1 MIKRLL
7 PLLLGAA
14 VCSVSLPALSL
25 PKVSEFTEQM
35 TLHSG
40 FYSFYVD
47 DAKGKV
53 FVKVRKQSKPL
64 LFQSSMPYGLGSN
77 DIGLDRGQLGETRI
91 VQFERVGEKALLKQI
106 NTRYRASSEN
116 PAERQSIKE
125 AFASSVIWGFK
136 VVAETDDAYLVD
148 YTDFL
153 LSDIHGIGDQL
164 AGTKQG
170 NYRLDSSRSAIFPD
184 RIKAFPKNSELE
196 ATVTFTGSSPGE
208 YVRQVTPAP
217 KSITLHLHHSLIEL
231 PDEHYK
237 PREFH
242 PYSGYWS
249 IEHKDYSAPL
259 TESMDVR
266 VIPRHRLEK
275 KNPSAKLSE
284 PVEPIVY
291 YLDPGIPKEVY
302 DALYVGASWWNN
314 AFEAIGYKNAFQVKT
329 LPADADPMDVRY
341 NVIQWVHRATRGWS
355 YGASVVDPRTGEI
368 IKGHVTLGSLRVR
381 QDLLIALGLTS
392 PFTGSEVWKKPE
404 LFTEFSEPAKQMAL
418 QRIKQLSA
426 HEVGHTLG
434 IAHNFAASVNDRASV
449 MDYPHPLLSVSNGKV
464 DLSDAYTNDIGAWDK
479 HVIAY
484 GYQDFPDD
492 AKETQELASILFAAK
507 KQNLLYMSDPDARPA
522 GSSHPSAHLWDN
534 GRDPVEELKNISSV
548 RKVALNGF
556 GIGSIP
562 AGLPLSSI
570 QERVVPIYLLHRFQV
585 QAVAKL
591 IGGVNYTYSLVSES
605 PAHVRTVSTS
615 WQKKA
620 LTQLVN
626 TLSPEFLLMPEAVT
640 SITLPKAYGHDRNR
654 ESAKGR
660 TGITFDPMG
669 LAESSAAH
677 TLKYLLHAER
687 LNRVSQQAASNR
699 KALSIEN
706 IVDKLMDEVFV
717 KYTDDKALLNQ
728 RVSMLLVEQIMQ
740 TVLNPQ
746 TAPEVRAVLVVKLSL
761 LADKLEKL
769 GKKYKTMTYLGCYQQ
784 IRAHI
789 LRYTSTGEWQPLIK
803 PLAMPPGSPI

>member
-1 MIKRLL
+1 MFKRLL
-7 PLLLGAA
+7 PLLLGVAI
-14 VCSVSLPALSL
+14 SSISLPALSL
-25 PKVSEFTEQM
+25 PAVSDYSKSM
-35 TLHSG
+35 TQHTG
-40 FYSFYVD
+40 FYSFFVD

-53 FVKVRKQSKPL
+53 YVEVQKDAKPL

-106 NTRYRASSEN
+106 NMQYRASSNN
-116 PAERQSIKE
+116 PAEKQSIKE
-125 AFASSVIWGFK
+125 AFASSVIWGFA
-136 VVAETDDAYLVD
+136 VVAETKHSYLID

-170 NYRLDSSRSAIFPD
+170 SYRLDTSRSAIFPD
-184 RIKAFPKNSELE
+184 RIKAFPKNTELE
-196 ATVTFTGSSPGE
+196 ATVTFTGSNPGE

-231 PDEHYK
+231 PDTDYQ
-237 PREFH
+237 PRDFH
-242 PYSGYWS
+242 PYAGYWA
-249 IEHKDYSAPL
+249 IGHKDYSTAL
-259 TESMDVR
+259 TESMDIR

-275 KNPSAKLSE
+275 KNPNAEVSE

-291 YLDPGIPKEVY
+291 YLDPGIPQEVY
-302 DALYVGASWWNN
+302 DALYDGARWWNN
-314 AFEAIGYKNAFQVKT
+314 AFSAIGYKDAFQVKR

-355 YGASVVDPRTGEI
+355 YGASVIDPRTGEI

-392 PFTGSEVWKKPE
+392 PFVGEGLWRQPE
-404 LFTEFSEPAKQMAL
+404 MFTALSEPAKQMAL
-418 QRIKQLSA
+418 QRIRQLSA

-449 MDYPHPLLSVSNGKV
+449 MDYPHPLLSVSNGDV
-464 DLSDAYTNDIGAWDK
+464 DLSNAYTNDIGLWDK

-484 GYQDFPDD
+484 GYQDFPDT
-492 AKETQELASILFAAK
+492 ANEQVELSKLLQAAK
-507 KQNLLYMSDPDARPA
+507 AQGLLFMSDPDARPA

-534 GRDPVEELKNISSV
+534 GKDPVVELKNINAV
-548 RKVALNGF
+548 RKVALRKF
-556 GIGSIP
+556 GVASIP
-562 AGLPLSSI
+562 MGLPLSSI
-570 QERVVPIYLLHRFQV
+570 QERLVPIYLLHRFQV

-591 IGGVNYTYSLVSES
+591 VGGVDYSYSLVSES
-605 PAHVRTVSTS
+605 PEQASSVAAS

-620 LTQLVN
+620 LAELVN
-626 TLSPEFLLMPEAVT
+626 TLSPEFLAIPESVRA
-640 SITLPKAYGHDRNR
+640 ITLPTAYGFSRNR

-677 TLKYLLHAER
+677 TLKFLLHTER
-687 LNRVSQQAASNR
+687 LNRVAQQAAYN
-699 KALSIEN
+699 KKTLSVNE
-706 IVDKLMDEVFV
+706 IVDALVDAVFTRY
-717 KYTDDKALLNQ
+717 KGEQALLNQ
-728 RVSMLLVEQIMQ
+728 RVSMLVVEQIMQ
-740 TVLNPQ
+740 AVLDKR
-746 TAPEVRAVLVVKLSL
+746 TAPEVRAVLVGELSA
-761 LADKLEKL
+761 LAKRLDKMR
-769 GKKYKTMTYLGCYQQ
+769 KKSKSASYASCYQQ

-789 LRYTSTGEWQPLIK
+789 LRYTASGEWQPLVE